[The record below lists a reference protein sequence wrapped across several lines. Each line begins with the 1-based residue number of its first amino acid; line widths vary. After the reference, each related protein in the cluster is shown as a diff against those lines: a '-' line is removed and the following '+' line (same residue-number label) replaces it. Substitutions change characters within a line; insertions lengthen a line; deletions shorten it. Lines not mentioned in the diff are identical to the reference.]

1 MSLEGHASS
10 ARFGAAPIS
19 TTVPFGTPSYPIYIS
34 LAFGNQIARVI
45 GSKVN
50 DWKSRL
56 LALGRRPLWRIGSIA
71 LNILIL
77 GALPW
82 FIPAYHLKIHNVL
95 HHLNFIPLMVA
106 GMFYGWRGALL
117 FTLFAGVVYAPH
129 LYINWDYN
137 PLDASD
143 QVVELSI
150 FGGAGVIAGL
160 LAERERRQRFNL
172 EKTKQELERVHLELQ
187 QNIER
192 LRKGE
197 RLYAAG
203 QLSASLAHEIRNPLA
218 SISGAAG
225 ILGRGNASAE
235 NFQNCLEIID
245 KESHRL
251 NKLLTSFLD
260 FARPRAP
267 RFQLADL
274 GSVVA
279 SVASLAQHATNLRDV
294 HLHQRIE
301 NNLPEL
307 ECDPE
312 QMKQVLINL
321 TMNAIQASPPDSA
334 VWLSGW
340 ASTDRV
346 YISVRDEGCG
356 IPAEQQD
363 QIFDPFFT
371 TKENGTGLGLAIASM
386 IVAQH
391 GGLLSARK
399 NEGAGMTFQ
408 LELPRDR
415 SRPI

>member
-1 MSLEGHASS
+1 M
-10 ARFGAAPIS
+10 
-19 TTVPFGTPSYPIYIS
+19 
-34 LAFGNQIARVI
+34 
-45 GSKVN
+45 
-50 DWKSRL
+50 KSRL
-56 LALGRRPLWRIGSIA
+56 VAMAKNPLWRIA
-71 LNILIL
+71 MVAFNIVVL
-77 GALPW
+77 ASVPW
-82 FIPAYHLKIHNVL
+82 FIPASHFQIHNVL
-95 HHLNFIPLMVA
+95 HHLNFVPLMVA
-106 GMFYGWRGALL
+106 GMLYGWRGAIL
-117 FTLFAGVVYAPH
+117 FMLFADLAYAPH
-129 LYINWDYN
+129 LYVSWDVN
-137 PLDASD
+137 RFDASD
-143 QVVELSI
+143 QLVELSI

-160 LAERERRQRFNL
+160 LADRERRQRFNL
-172 EKTKQELERVHLELQ
+172 EKTKQELERVYLELQ

-235 NFQNCLEIID
+235 NVQNCLEIID

-267 RFQLADL
+267 RFQLTDL
-274 GSVVA
+274 ASVIA
-279 SVASLAQHATNLRDV
+279 SVANLAEHANNVRNVRLY
-294 HLHQRIE
+294 QQIE
-301 NNLPEL
+301 ESLPEL

-321 TMNAIQASPPDSA
+321 TMNAIQASPIDGA

-340 ASTDRV
+340 SSFDRV
-346 YISVRDEGCG
+346 YVSVRDEGCG

-391 GGLLSARK
+391 GGLLTARK
-399 NEGAGMTFQ
+399 NAERGMTFQ

-415 SRPI
+415 RRPI

>member
-1 MSLEGHASS
+1 V
-10 ARFGAAPIS
+10 
-19 TTVPFGTPSYPIYIS
+19 T
-34 LAFGNQIARVI
+34 N
-45 GSKVN
+45 
-50 DWKSRL
+50 WKSRL
-56 LALGRRPLWRIGSIA
+56 LALGRKPLWRIGSIA
-71 LNILIL
+71 LNIVVL
-77 GALPW
+77 ATLPW
-82 FIPAYHLKIHNVL
+82 FIPASHLKIHNVL

-117 FTLFAGVVYAPH
+117 FTAFAGVAYAPH
-129 LYINWDYN
+129 LYVTWDFN

-143 QVVELSI
+143 QVVELSV

-160 LAERERRQRFNL
+160 LAERERRQRFSL
-172 EKTKQELERVHLELQ
+172 EKTKRELERVYLELQ

-267 RFQLADL
+267 RFQMTDL
-274 GSVVA
+274 GSVIA
-279 SVASLAQHATNLRDV
+279 SVASLAQHATGSRNVRLYP
-294 HLHQRIE
+294 QIE
-301 NNLPEL
+301 RNLPEL

-321 TMNAIQASPPDSA
+321 TMNAIQASPPDGA

-340 ASTDRV
+340 ASPGRV

-399 NEGAGMTFQ
+399 NEGQGMIFE

-415 SRPI
+415 RRPI